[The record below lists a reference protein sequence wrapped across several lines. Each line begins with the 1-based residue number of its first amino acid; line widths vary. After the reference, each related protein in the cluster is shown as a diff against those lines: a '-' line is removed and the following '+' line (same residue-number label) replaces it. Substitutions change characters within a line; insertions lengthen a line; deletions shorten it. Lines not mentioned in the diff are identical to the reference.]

1 MKSNHLYIIAITV
14 LFSLIFSIIA
24 CTDTTG
30 LTENDTIPDTTAV
43 NETTKEEL
51 RDNLPESD
59 LAGYN
64 FRILAFNEENIKTI
78 FTDEMDG
85 NLVNDAIFEK
95 IKAVED
101 RFNVVI
107 KLAEG
112 TVTTATSDET
122 VIVKKEVLANSD
134 SFDIVQGH
142 DVSMANMSLEG
153 YFIDSRTIPYLDFDQ
168 PWWPAETLD
177 SMTVAGQMYL
187 MSNNISYF
195 NLASTRVMFFNKSIF
210 NDMNIIY
217 PYDDVYNEKWTLD
230 LMTEYSKQAY
240 QDINGSST
248 ADIDDCFGFISP
260 KYYYCWLEPF
270 QVEPYVKDTDGNLY
284 YEFNL
289 EKIQTIVDKF
299 YGLLFVESGYQAKD
313 GVELNKIFTD
323 GRSMFVYTTLGTA
336 VSTYSY
342 SDVIYGI
349 LPMPLLDES
358 QDTYYGGSTDRQI
371 AVPITIT
378 DLERT
383 GIVVEALNFEGY
395 KRVFPAY
402 YEIALKSRYADQSDD
417 ANMID
422 IVHDNVIIS
431 FTYLFGNYAS
441 AYNNLFE
448 TLFNAKT
455 PSTDVAS
462 YAAKNEKVQ
471 IKRVE
476 TIMKFYNNK
485 E

>member
-1 MKSNHLYIIAITV
+1 MKSRKVYIILLTITI
-14 LFSLIFSIIA
+14 LICAGILSCSEKSDNSGQRIV
-24 CTDTTG
+24 T
-30 LTENDTIPDTTAV
+30 
-43 NETTKEEL
+43 NETTSDEITTAEL
-51 RDNLPESD
+51 RDNLPAAD
-59 LAGYN
+59 LEGYT
-64 FRILAFNEENIKTI
+64 FRILAFNTDNIKTI
-78 FTDEMDG
+78 YSAELDG
-85 NLVNDAIFEK
+85 NLVNDAVFEK
-95 IKAVED
+95 TKAVED
-101 RFNVVI
+101 RFNVTI

-112 TVTTATSDET
+112 TETASTADET
-122 VIVKKEVLANSD
+122 TIVKKEVLANSD

-142 DVSMANMSLEG
+142 DVSMGNMSLEG
-153 YFIDSRTIPYLDFDQ
+153 YFIDARTIPYLDFDQ
-168 PWWPAETLD
+168 PWWPAATID

-187 MSNNISYF
+187 ISNNISYF

-210 NDMNIIY
+210 NDLNITY
-217 PYDDVYNEKWTLD
+217 PYEDVYNHKWTMD
-230 LMTEYSKQAY
+230 LLNNYAKQAY
-240 QDINGSST
+240 QDLNGSST
-248 ADIDDCFGFISP
+248 VDAEDCFGFISP

-270 QVEPYVKDTDGNLY
+270 RVEPYVKDTDGNLY

-289 EKIQTIVDKF
+289 EKMQAIVEKF
-299 YGLLFVESGYQAKD
+299 YALLFGEAGYQTKD
-313 GVELNKIFTD
+313 GDEHNKIFSD
-323 GRSMFVYTTLGTA
+323 GRSMFAYTILGTA
-336 VSTYSY
+336 VSTFSF

-358 QDTYYGGSTDRQI
+358 NDTYYGGSTDRQI
-371 AVPITIT
+371 GVPITVTAIDT
-378 DLERT
+378 V
-383 GIVVEALNFEGY
+383 GIVTEALNFEGY

-402 YEIALKSRYADQSDD
+402 YEIALKLRYADQGDD

-441 AYNNLFE
+441 AYNNMFE

-476 TIMKFYNNK
+476 TIMQFYSK

>member
-1 MKSNHLYIIAITV
+1 MKSKCLYIISITV
-14 LFSLIFSIIA
+14 LLSMLFCTFA
-24 CTDTTG
+24 CTDTAG
-30 LTENDTIPDTTAV
+30 LTENDTITETTV
-43 NETTKEEL
+43 TNETTEEEL

-59 LAGYN
+59 LEGYN

-78 FTDEMDG
+78 YSDEMDG
-85 NLVNDAIFEK
+85 NLVNDAVFEK

-112 TVTTATSDET
+112 TETKSTADET

-153 YFIDSRTIPYLDFDQ
+153 YFIDARTIPYLDFDQ

-210 NDMNIIY
+210 TDMNIIY
-217 PYDDVYNEKWTLD
+217 PYEDVYNGKWTLD
-230 LMTEYSKQAY
+230 LLTEYAKQGY
-240 QDINGSST
+240 KDLNGSST
-248 ADIDDCFGFISP
+248 LDADDSFGFVNP
-260 KYYYCWLEPF
+260 RYYYCWLEPF
-270 QVEPYVKDTDGNLY
+270 RVEPFVKDVDGQLY
-284 YEFNL
+284 YELNL
-289 EKIQTIVDKF
+289 DKMQSIVDKF
-299 YGLLFVESGYQAKD
+299 YNLLFGDFGYLGKD
-313 GVELNKIFTD
+313 NDEPNKIFTD
-323 GRSMFVYTTLGTA
+323 GRSMFIYSTLGTA

-349 LPMPLLDES
+349 LPMPLLNES
-358 QDTYYGGSTDRQI
+358 QEYYGGSTDRQI
-371 AVPITIT
+371 AVPIMNI

-383 GIVVEALNFEGY
+383 GLIIEALNFEGY

-476 TIMKFYNNK
+476 TIMKFYSNK